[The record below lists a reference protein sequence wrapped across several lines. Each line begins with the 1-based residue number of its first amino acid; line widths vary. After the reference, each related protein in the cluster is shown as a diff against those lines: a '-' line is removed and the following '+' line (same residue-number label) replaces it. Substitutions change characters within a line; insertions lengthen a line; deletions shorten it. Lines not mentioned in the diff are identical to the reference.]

1 MDIIVAYNLKGS
13 KSLQPEIKKIEKK
26 KVGKIQCFYIDSN
39 ELTKDETSNKFEKN
53 IDKENK
59 REYNINNKNQI
70 IMLADKYKRI
80 NFKKYLENRDKNL
93 ELSISRNKKIKS
105 NNFKYFNKNDINLI
119 LSNKSKVLEG
129 NEDKDRDKKRQIK
142 LNSLKDESLQKEYSI
157 NYYKTIKSSE
167 EDNNN
172 INNKEEEKTHQRN
185 FHIKNILDSDKK
197 EGIINSAKTKMK
209 TYINISKLI
218 KHNIIGSENE
228 IKFKTIEIKKK
239 QNYIINQKN
248 KANKGINMCEKQ
260 LNKNKKI
267 IKKNDLEEKKDFED
281 IPQRRPGCS
290 TEKNMYSI
298 YKKIGYKNDNLNRN
312 KRKKIFDFLSLQQK
326 TTLTKSLKI
335 ARTSI
340 KNSEKSKKAK
350 GNLTNNLLKSIIKN
364 IKTQRFNFKTN
375 SKNNKNN
382 IQFINLKD
390 NLSKNSN
397 KIIRCLNFSNIDGNI
412 KNRNDIVNSLKN
424 NSFLLGNQKNSY
436 NQIHNNSVINIFIE
450 SLENKIQ

>member
-1 MDIIVAYNLKGS
+1 MNPYKKSIVLKLIN
-13 KSLQPEIKKIEKK
+13 KIKK
-26 KVGKIQCFYIDSN
+26 
-39 ELTKDETSNKFEKN
+39 NKFG
-53 IDKENK
+53 
-59 REYNINNKNQI
+59 
-70 IMLADKYKRI
+70 KYK
-80 NFKKYLENRDKNL
+80 
-93 ELSISRNKKIKS
+93 
-105 NNFKYFNKNDINLI
+105 
-119 LSNKSKVLEG
+119 V
-129 NEDKDRDKKRQIK
+129 
-142 LNSLKDESLQKEYSI
+142 
-157 NYYKTIKSSE
+157 NYYKTKKSSE

-185 FHIKNILDSDKK
+185 FHIKNLLDSDKK

-239 QNYIINQKN
+239 QNYIINKKN
-248 KANKGINMCEKQ
+248 KDNKSINIYEKQ

-298 YKKIGYKNDNLNRN
+298 YKEIGYKNDNLNRN

-326 TTLTKSLKI
+326 NTLTKSLKI
-335 ARTSI
+335 ARSSI
-340 KNSEKSKKAK
+340 KNSEKIKKAK

-382 IQFINLKD
+382 IKFINLKD

-436 NQIHNNSVINIFIE
+436 NQIHNNSVIN
-450 SLENKIQ
+450 

>member
-39 ELTKDETSNKFEKN
+39 ELTKDETNNKFEKN

-142 LNSLKDESLQKEYSI
+142 LNSLKDESLQKEHSI
-157 NYYKTIKSSE
+157 KTKSFYNYYKTKKSSE

-185 FHIKNILDSDKK
+185 FHIKNLLDSDKK

-239 QNYIINQKN
+239 QNYIINKKN
-248 KANKGINMCEKQ
+248 KDNKSINIYEKQ

-298 YKKIGYKNDNLNRN
+298 YKEIGYKNDNLNRN

-326 TTLTKSLKI
+326 NTLTKSLKI
-335 ARTSI
+335 ARSSI
-340 KNSEKSKKAK
+340 KNSEKIKKAK

-382 IQFINLKD
+382 IKFINLKD

-436 NQIHNNSVINIFIE
+436 NQIHNNSVIN
-450 SLENKIQ
+450 